1 MRTKII
7 IFALFFIV
15 LSGCASKR
23 SASTHTVATADS
35 TAVATVVR
43 VETAARF
50 GLAVATLSA
59 DSVRVITPAGETVTL
74 YGLTS
79 RRQSTTLETARAAE
93 TSTDS
98 VAATSVIS
106 ADTTTHTDTAAVA
119 RPANLNLVWL
129 GAALLAGFAAA
140 LLIARRR

>member
-119 RPANLNLVWL
+119 RPANLNLWL
-129 GAALLAGFAAA
+129 AAFLLAGFVAT